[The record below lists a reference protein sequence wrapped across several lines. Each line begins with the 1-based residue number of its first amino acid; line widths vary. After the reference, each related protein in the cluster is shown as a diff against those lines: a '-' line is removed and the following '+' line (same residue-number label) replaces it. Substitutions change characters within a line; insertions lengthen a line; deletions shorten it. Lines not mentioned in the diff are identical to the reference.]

1 MKKVCLYI
9 IGIVLVVGFALGL
22 TGQLQIFPI
31 LQTLGV
37 VHTEEDAINSIYN
50 AFMKGQDSVII
61 HYYGDKEDI
70 ESFAQDLVE
79 QVFLIDDETTSDDF
93 DYIKNKYRGYTA
105 SISGFKIYS
114 IHYRFDFS
122 ESYVQTKIVND
133 DVKKIL
139 NELNLENESEY
150 VKVKKIHD
158 YIIENTTYD
167 ITVKNNS
174 AYEGLE
180 NHATACQGYAN
191 MTYKMLTEA
200 GVQCRVITGKADNVP
215 HAWNIVRI
223 GELWYNLDCTWDDPI
238 GGLNDNIGKK
248 YSYFLKGS
256 KNFKE
261 HIRDAEYD
269 TAEFNEKYK
278 MSEKNWTKKK

>member
-9 IGIVLVVGFALGL
+9 VGILLVVGLALGL
-22 TGQLQIFPI
+22 TGQLQLSQI
-31 LQTLGV
+31 LHALGV
-37 VHTEEDAINSIYN
+37 VETEEGAVQSIYD
-50 AFMKGQDSVII
+50 AFMEGHDYVSIR
-61 HYYGDKEDI
+61 YYGDKKDI
-70 ESFAQDLVE
+70 EAFAQSVVE
-79 QVFLIDDETTSDDF
+79 QAFLIDDETTSDDF
-93 DYIKNKYRGYTA
+93 DYLKNKYRGYTA
-105 SISGFKIYS
+105 SISGFRIFKINYC
-114 IHYRFDFS
+114 FDFS
-122 ESYVQTKIVND
+122 ESRVQTKIVND
-133 DVKKIL
+133 NVKKIL
-139 NELNLENESEY
+139 DELNLEKESEY
-150 VKVKKIHD
+150 VKTKKIHD
-158 YIIENTTYD
+158 YIIENTAYD

-191 MTYKMLTEA
+191 MAYKMLTEA

-223 GELWYNLDCTWDDPI
+223 GKLWYNLDCTWDDPI
-238 GGLNDNIGKK
+238 GGANDNIGKK
-248 YSYFLKGS
+248 YSYFLKAN

-278 MSEKNWTKKK
+278 MSEQNWTKKK